1 MLKKYFFYTLIIFT
15 NLVFAQSEKWKIN
28 SVSSYISYSGNHF
41 LHSWEGINNNVFG
54 LFVVDS
60 ELNISDIAIII
71 KVEDFNS
78 GNSNRDSHAL
88 EILESLKYPQIRFYS
103 NDINFINNEIEI
115 FGKLTFFGKS
125 IEKKIN
131 SKIKLEE
138 NQILLS
144 GKFDVILSD
153 FKVNLPSFLGVKID
167 DIIKISF
174 KIEVN
179 KDEI

>member
-1 MLKKYFFYTLIIFT
+1 MENLTLIIPAKNESESLPIFLNELKKYKYKKMII
-15 NLVFAQSEKWKIN
+15 LQK
-28 SVSSYISYSGNHF
+28 
-41 LHSWEGINNNVFG
+41 
-54 LFVVDS
+54 D
-60 ELNISDIAIII
+60 DIKTI
-71 KVEDFNS
+71 
-78 GNSNRDSHAL
+78 
-88 EILESLKYPQIRFYS
+88 ESLKGY
-103 NDINFINNEIEI
+103 DEVEI

-179 KDEI
+179 KNEI